1 MNEIIFK
8 NKKMNLEQLLSFG
21 FSKKGNMYTYSADII
36 GGQFEMT
43 VHITQDER
51 ITTKIIDKATND
63 EYVLHK
69 IPSACG
75 KFVGA
80 VKAEYEAILNDIAE
94 KCFER
99 DVFKSEYSKM
109 VINYIREKFKDEL
122 EFLWQKFSDNA
133 VVRRSDNKKW
143 YMVMLVI
150 SKAKLGLPN
159 DENIEI
165 LDLRSDPEDI
175 ESVVDN
181 KKYFRGYH
189 MNKKHWLTIC
199 LDGSVPIEEIYD
211 RIDKSYDIAGKK

>member
-21 FSKKGNMYTYSADII
+21 FTKKGNMYTYSVDII

-75 KFVGA
+75 KFVGT

-189 MNKKHWLTIC
+189 MNKKHWITIC